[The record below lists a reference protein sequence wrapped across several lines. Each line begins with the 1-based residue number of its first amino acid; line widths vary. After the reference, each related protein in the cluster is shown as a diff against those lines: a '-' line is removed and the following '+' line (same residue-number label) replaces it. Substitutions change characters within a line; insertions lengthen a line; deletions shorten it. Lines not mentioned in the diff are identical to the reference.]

1 MAGRDDR
8 AHPPFPHTV
17 ARQRD
22 APLAFHHGTHPVDR
36 GCRAGTTREA
46 IALPGP
52 RRGDPPRRAA
62 RGHPKRHAAVSA
74 QVVPRGDDAAA
85 VRAIDAAHR
94 AASAPFTRC
103 PRCNTALLRRSAFEA
118 QGEVP
123 GRVTRAGGPLRHCP
137 SCGQWY
143 WIGSHV
149 ARIREW
155 LESTLERGIEP
166 PDAGGPPAP
175 WAGAQP
181 QGTRARPLA
190 ARRRPGLARPGL
202 AHPAAPASGADRV
215 GGTAAGD

>member
-1 MAGRDDR
+1 MEPTRWIAD
-8 AHPPFPHTV
+8 AELEQL
-17 ARQRD
+17 ARRLRFLGHD
-22 APLAFHHGTHPVDR
+22 VVTHR
-36 GCRAGTTREA
+36 GVRLEE
-46 IALPGP
+46 LFEL
-52 RRGDPPRRAA
+52 AA
-62 RGHPKRHAAVSA
+62 RDGRTVLTTSRRHPKRHAAVSA

-175 WAGAQP
+175 
-181 QGTRARPLA
+181 
-190 ARRRPGLARPGL
+190 
-202 AHPAAPASGADRV
+202 
-215 GGTAAGD
+215 